1 MRAALWPSYGPVVD
15 LRSQSRSKEKAT
27 ARHHS
32 RPWPKK
38 FFRAMT
44 HIPPPDAAQGRAGNG
59 LSCANCGKRLHPKR
73 GSRRMRF
80 CSVACRQSA
89 FRAKKW
95 ASRYEGRGPL
105 RPVQNNAA
113 VSKSCNGHLR
123 GASGIC
129 APTRVVSREL
139 LAGFM
144 WCLVVSPDGVRA
156 EVARLGNGAGL

>member
-1 MRAALWPSYGPVVD
+1 MKTSIASRRAAQARPKPRIPDPCGPPNSVVITD
-15 LRSQSRSKEKAT
+15 GAT
-27 ARHHS
+27 TA
-32 RPWPKK
+32 
-38 FFRAMT
+38 
-44 HIPPPDAAQGRAGNG
+44 PDPAQGRAGND
-59 LSCANCGKRLHPKR
+59 LSCAKCGKRLHPKR

-80 CSVACRQSA
+80 CSGACRQSA

-95 ASRYEGRGPL
+95 ASRYEGRSPL

-123 GASGIC
+123 DRASGIC